1 MASQPVAFPTEA
13 FSHRGSSV
21 SRVLLD
27 HSPPRDDVM
36 SSTEHT
42 CPKCQ
47 SKAIDRVH
55 RKDLLERFISKMRG
69 KRLYR
74 CLDCDHY
81 FKDRPLTK
89 R

>member
-1 MASQPVAFPTEA
+1 MRT
-13 FSHRGSSV
+13 
-21 SRVLLD
+21 
-27 HSPPRDDVM
+27 
-36 SSTEHT
+36 TEHT

-55 RKDLLERFISKMRG
+55 RNDLLERFLSKMRG

-74 CLDCDHY
+74 CLDCDHH

>member
-1 MASQPVAFPTEA
+1 MPIFEYVCEECAHKFEA
-13 FSHRGSSV
+13 LVYGK
-21 SRVLLD
+21 
-27 HSPPRDDVM
+27 
-36 SSTEHT
+36 EKAT

>member
-1 MASQPVAFPTEA
+1 MHAM
-13 FSHRGSSV
+13 RG
-21 SRVLLD
+21 
-27 HSPPRDDVM
+27 
-36 SSTEHT
+36 EHT
-42 CPKCQ
+42 CPKCH

-55 RKDLLERFISKMRG
+55 RKDVLERFISKMRG